1 MFRQSASSAEVDKYV
16 SEVEQQG
23 GIIQQRYNADFLR
36 GFAARMPE
44 EYAEKLE
51 AAVQGGKHDSMYVVQ
66 LTQRDDR
73 AQPGNQ
79 CQVATVYS
87 SVCSTLTSGAASSLG
102 KHTAGV
108 ATRIE

>member
-1 MFRQSASSAEVDKYV
+1 MGLKSFVVMFRQSASSAEVDKYV

-51 AAVQGGKHDSMYVVQ
+51 ASVQGGKHDSIE
-66 LTQRDDR
+66 TIE
-73 AQPGNQ
+73 PNQ
-79 CQVATVYS
+79 EI
-87 SVCSTLTSGAASSLG
+87 SV
-102 KHTAGV
+102 K
-108 ATRIE
+108 